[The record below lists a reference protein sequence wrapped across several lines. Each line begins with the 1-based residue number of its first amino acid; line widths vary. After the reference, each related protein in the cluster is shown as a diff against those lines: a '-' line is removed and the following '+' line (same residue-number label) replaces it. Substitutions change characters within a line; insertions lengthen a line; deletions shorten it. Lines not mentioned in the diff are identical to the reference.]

1 MRFAQALPLAL
12 VLGLPAF
19 GPAAAQ
25 QASPWPQQPQQQQTS
40 PWPQQPQQQQTSP
53 WPQQGQP
60 AQTAPWPQQPQRP
73 QATFAPAPQQQM
85 SPWTQQQEP
94 PCIKDFV
101 PLREEAAKRAAAVR
115 TASEHKATPQE
126 ACQLIGKFS
135 EAELKMVK
143 FAETNSAGCGIP
155 ADAVKQMKT
164 NHERTAQLHKNV
176 CMAANNPARAAGPSL
191 SDALDTSKIPSA
203 DSVKKGGGTYDT
215 LTGNAIVR

>member
-19 GPAAAQ
+19 GPAMAQFAPAPQ
-25 QASPWPQQPQQQQTS
+25 QASPWPQQA
-40 PWPQQPQQQQTSP
+40 QQPQPQQGAP

-60 AQTAPWPQQPQRP
+60 AQAAPWPQQTPRP
-73 QATFAPAPQQQM
+73 QATFGAPQQQM
-85 SPWTQQQEP
+85 SPWSQQQEP
-94 PCIKDFV
+94 PCVKDFV

-115 TASEHKATPQE
+115 TASEHKASPQE

-135 EAELKMVK
+135 EAEAKLIK
-143 FAETNSAGCGIP
+143 FAEANVAGCGIP
-155 ADAVKQMKT
+155 QDAVKQMKA

-176 CMAANNPARAAGPSL
+176 CMAANNPARGAAPSL

-203 DSVKKGGGTYDT
+203 DSVKKGSGTYDT
-215 LTGNAIVR
+215 LSGSALAR